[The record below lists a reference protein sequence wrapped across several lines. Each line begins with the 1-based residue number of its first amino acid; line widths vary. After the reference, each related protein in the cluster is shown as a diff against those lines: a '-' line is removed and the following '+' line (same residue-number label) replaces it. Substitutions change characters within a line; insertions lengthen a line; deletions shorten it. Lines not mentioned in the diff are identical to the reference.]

1 MLWTFEILWIY
12 LLLERSDEKRS
23 DENMKKKIAIML
35 TLILATG
42 TFTACTAE
50 EKMDNSSLSP
60 TVSTSVGV
68 SVSGET
74 SAQTNTLPTVE
85 KKATE
90 TTEKTT
96 VSKETEPSEK
106 DTKSEEKTDS
116 GQNSATVSETEPS
129 ETVKSD
135 VRKNNDNSNIQPKK
149 KSESNTQKPTAK
161 PTQPLVQKFTEKPKQ
176 KSTEKPTATPPQ
188 PPAKAKTVDINS
200 AVNSAIS
207 YGKQLGMKY
216 DSSLNTGNAS
226 WFSPT
231 NASYYDSTSELTSNL
246 KSDVEYVAYY
256 YQSSGIAPSNLSFNV
271 ITENNKIYVVYC

>member
-1 MLWTFEILWIY
+1 
-12 LLLERSDEKRS
+12 
-23 DENMKKKIAIML
+23 MKKKIAIML

-74 SAQTNTLPTVE
+74 SAMAT
-85 KKATE
+85 TE
-90 TTEKTT
+90 TTIPEKAT
-96 VSKETEPSEK
+96 VSKETEPSGQN
-106 DTKSEEKTDS
+106 TKTEEKADS
-116 GQNSATVSETEPS
+116 GKNSAVVSATDPIQETQTE
-129 ETVKSD
+129 VQ
-135 VRKNNDNSNIQPKK
+135 NNSRNTANSNQQ
-149 KSESNTQKPTAK
+149 KSESTAKKETETPIQKLTQPPTQKPT
-161 PTQPLVQKFTEKPKQ
+161 
-176 KSTEKPTATPPQ
+176 Q
-188 PPAKAKTVDINS
+188 PPTKTKTVDVQYAVS
-200 AVNSAIS
+200 ACIA
-207 YGKQLGMKY
+207 YGQQLGMKY

-231 NASYYDSTSELTSNL
+231 NTSYYDSTSELTSNL

-271 ITENNKIYVVYC
+271 ITENDKIYVVYC